1 MLFIVK
7 AICYHHKS
15 TLKKGNLLN
24 KILRSSFIFYLGLS
38 LLILSAVLYVIHYL
52 VFQDAHHLLIFMAG
66 DLAFLPIEVLVVVLI
81 IERILNYRE
90 KQEKLQKLNMV
101 IGAFFI
107 ELGYN
112 LLKDLLPAFKNREE
126 ISRNLN
132 VNNNWTRKD
141 FKKAGDYAN
150 NLKIDIDENKLNL
163 EELRSLLSK
172 KQDFIMN
179 LLGNPNLLEHDR
191 FTDLLWATTHLNE
204 ELNAR
209 TNLIACSDRDYA
221 HIIVDIQRM
230 YDHLASEWLNYVE
243 HLQSNYPF
251 LFSLILRT
259 HPFQEKP
266 SPVIT

>member
-1 MLFIVK
+1 
-7 AICYHHKS
+7 
-15 TLKKGNLLN
+15 
-24 KILRSSFIFYLGLS
+24 
-38 LLILSAVLYVIHYL
+38 
-52 VFQDAHHLLIFMAG
+52 MAS
-66 DLAFLPIEVLVVVLI
+66 DLAFLPIEVLIVVLI
-81 IERILNYRE
+81 IERILNHRE

-107 ELGYN
+107 EMGYQ
-112 LLKDLLPAFKNREE
+112 LLQDLLPAFRNRQE
-126 ISRNLN
+126 ISQHLN
-132 VNNNWTRKD
+132 VNNTWTRKD
-141 FKKAGDYAN
+141 FKTADEYAN
-150 NLKIDIDENKLNL
+150 NLKIDIDENRLKL
-163 EELRSLLSK
+163 EDLRLLLSK

-209 TNLIACSDRDYA
+209 SNLNDCSENDLA
-221 HIIVDIQRM
+221 HIINDIQRM

-259 HPFQEKP
+259 HPFQENP
-266 SPVIT
+266 SATVK